1 MANFSET
8 FISWMLVGVLMISM
22 MGFII
27 STQTGNDLSETIL
40 NDSIINTS
48 FVNLTSVLDSTSN
61 TANDSKTSFESDDPN
76 RGFGSLIIFAIL
88 GVGKTITGVV
98 LSIYK
103 ILFLLPATKL
113 GIPAVVINSLSS
125 IILFSLVL
133 KVWRV
138 YRAGE

>member
-1 MANFSET
+1 MGNFSET
-8 FISWMLVGVLMISM
+8 FVSWMLVGVLIIAM

-27 STQTGNDLSETIL
+27 SVQTDNGLNETIL
-40 NDSIINTS
+40 NDSIVNSS
-48 FVNLTSVLDSTSN
+48 FVNLTEVLDSTSG
-61 TANDSKTSFESDDPN
+61 TANNSKTSFESDDPD

-88 GVGKTITGVV
+88 GVGKTITGVI

-103 ILFLLPATKL
+103 ILFVLPATKL
-113 GIPAVVINSLSS
+113 GIPAVVFNSLSS

-138 YRAGE
+138 YRAGD